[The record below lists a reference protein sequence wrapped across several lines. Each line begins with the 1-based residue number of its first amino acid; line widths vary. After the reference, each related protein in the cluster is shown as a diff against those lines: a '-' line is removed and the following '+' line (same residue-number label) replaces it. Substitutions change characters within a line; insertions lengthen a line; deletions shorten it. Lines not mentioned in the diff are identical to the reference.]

1 MRMASLLSNALV
13 VLFINSFRFAV
24 IFGHRCLDESSCLYQ
39 SCSMD
44 SDCSVNEV
52 CCSGMCQHGSDCLGK
67 SCSTISDCSVGQC
80 CCSNVCKCDCSGYLP
95 CSWRNNCSVGQY
107 CWEGV
112 CTNNVY
118 GDDPVFI
125 PLVVVSSLVGFFIV
139 LMFIYYCYRRARLG
153 RPGRVQMER
162 QVTTTVVTTTQ
173 PATQASPQAHQHGY
187 PYQSLPQNDQYQNAA
202 PPPYSGRMVTGS
214 DLPPP
219 YNSRTQRKPD
229 GGHTSP
235 PTYGSLQS
243 T

>member
-1 MRMASLLSNALV
+1 MREVRWCSIVQHGSETEGDKGKRMASLLSNALL
-13 VLFINSFRFAV
+13 VLVITSFQFAV
-24 IFGHRCLDESSCLYQ
+24 IFG
-39 SCSMD
+39 
-44 SDCSVNEV
+44 
-52 CCSGMCQHGSDCLGK
+52 K
-67 SCSTISDCSVGQC
+67 SCSIKSDCSVGQS
-80 CCSNVCKCDCSGYLP
+80 CCSNVCLYDCSGYP
-95 CSWRNNCSVGQY
+95 CSSSNNCSVGQD
-107 CWEGV
+107 CWQGY
-112 CTNNVY
+112 CTNNY
-118 GDDPVFI
+118 IYHYSYDYYPVFT
-125 PLVVVSSLVGFFIV
+125 PLVVVSSLVVFFIV

-214 DLPPP
+214 DLPPL

-235 PTYGSLQS
+235 PAYGSL
-243 T
+243 